1 MRINVTEV
9 MDTWTLQMGYPV
21 VTVGDSNAGTASLSQ
36 KRFLLDPTQDPSV
49 DPPASRF
56 KSPYG

>member
-1 MRINVTEV
+1 

-21 VTVGDSNAGTASLSQ
+21 VNVGNSNAGKANLSQ
-36 KRFLLDPTQDPSV
+36 KRFLLDPTQNPSV
-49 DPPASRF
+49 DPPASKF